1 MPQLEPIYYLSTIK
15 GIILGIIV
23 LKYIYSKIILPRG
36 IERDRIR
43 VRITKAHAI
52 NKELI
57 Y

>member
-52 NKELI
+52 KTN
-57 Y
+57 